1 MTARNAFEV
10 EMIDGGAFDPD
21 APLQFPR
28 RDFLKL
34 FGSGLLIGLAP
45 APVLAQEAGRR
56 FGEHELPKDIGAWLH
71 IGADNRVTVFT
82 GKVEVGQNIRTS
94 LAQQVAEEL
103 RVPFN
108 SITMVMGDTART
120 PWDMGTF
127 GSRTT
132 PTMGPELRT
141 MAVAARETLVQM
153 AADQWHTSPAALHA
167 ADAKVTDSAASRS
180 ATYGELTAGKE
191 ILKVVSGDPALTAA
205 TQWKVAGAPVPK
217 ADIRNFVTGR
227 HTFPSDVARPGL
239 LHGAIVRPAG
249 FHATLQ
255 SLDASAVQKIPGV
268 QIVHDGDFVGVVAP
282 DYVTAHSAADA
293 VKANWNVPQQP
304 SNAELFA
311 ILKKGGNHE
320 SDNEPPD
327 RGPEHRTGNIDQAL
341 AQAAIKL
348 DQEYTVQYI
357 QHAPLEPRAA
367 VAEWDGLNPTGPRL
381 TVWTGTQRPF
391 AVRDQLAEAFNLKP
405 EQVRVIQP
413 DMGSGYG
420 GKHTGEAAVEA
431 ARLAKAAGKPVKLL
445 WTRRDEFTWA
455 YFRPAGVIGI
465 RAGITRG
472 GKLTAWEHHNY
483 NSGGAALGTPYDVP
497 NQLVQY
503 HPADSPLRQGSYRS
517 LAAAANNFA
526 RESHIDAL
534 AHAAKMDPLE
544 FRLRNL
550 SNPRMRAVLQAAAE
564 KFHWVPQVSS
574 LRPGNGGISGDSE
587 NSENDGVPQV
597 SSLRPGTNGSGEN
610 NWVPPVSSLRPGTN
624 GSGGNDGV
632 SQVSSLRPGTGYGI
646 ACGTDKGGYVATCAE
661 ISIDPATK
669 KMHVVRVTQAW
680 ESGAVINPEGLRNQ
694 QAGAIVQGL
703 GGALFEQILF
713 ADGKI
718 LNPLFSQYRVP
729 RFKDAPQIEVVLVDR
744 KDLPSAGAGEIGL
757 IGIAP
762 AVANAYAAATGT
774 RLHQLPLAPNQS

>member
-10 EMIDGGAFDPD
+10 EMIDGGAFAPD

-34 FGSGLLIGLAP
+34 FGSGLVIGLAP
-45 APVLAQEAGRR
+45 APVLGQEGGR
-56 FGEHELPKDIGAWLH
+56 FGGHELPKNVSAWLH
-71 IGADNRVTVFT
+71 IGTDNRVTVFT

-94 LAQQVAEEL
+94 LSQQVAEEL
-103 RVPFN
+103 RVPFD
-108 SITMVMGDTART
+108 SIAMVMGDTART

-141 MAVAARETLVQM
+141 MAAAARETLVQI
-153 AADQWHTSPAALHA
+153 AADQWHTSPATLQA
-167 ADAKVTDSAASRS
+167 ADAKVTDPAASRS

-191 ILKVVSGDPALTAA
+191 ILKVVSGDPALTPAA
-205 TQWKVAGAPVPK
+205 QWKVAGTPVRK
-217 ADIRNFVTGR
+217 ADIRDFVTGR
-227 HTFPSDVARPGL
+227 HVFPSDVARPGL

-255 SLDASAVQKIPGV
+255 SLDASAAQKIPGV
-268 QIVHDGDFVGVVAP
+268 QVVHDGDFVGIVAP
-282 DYVTAHSAADA
+282 DYATAHSAADA
-293 VKANWNVPQQP
+293 VKANWNVPPQP
-304 SNAELFA
+304 SNAELFS
-311 ILKKGGNHE
+311 ILKKGAGRE

-327 RGPEHRTGNIDQAL
+327 RGPEHRTGNVDQAL

-367 VAEWDGLNPTGPRL
+367 VAEWNGPSL

-455 YFRPAGVIGI
+455 YFRPAGVIDI
-465 RAGITRG
+465 RAGIAHDC
-472 GKLTAWEHHNY
+472 KLTAWEHHNY

-526 RESHIDAL
+526 RESHMDAL

-574 LRPGNGGISGDSE
+574 LRPGTGANSGDSRK
-587 NSENDGVPQV
+587 DGVPH
-597 SSLRPGTNGSGEN
+597 
-610 NWVPPVSSLRPGTN
+610 
-624 GSGGNDGV
+624 
-632 SQVSSLRPGTGYGI
+632 VSSLRPGTGYGI

-661 ISIDPATK
+661 ISIDPETK
-669 KMHVVRVTQAW
+669 KIHVVRVTQAW

-703 GGALFEQILF
+703 GGALFEQIFF

-774 RLHQLPLAPNQS
+774 RLHQLPLVPDHS